1 MSRPAFSFTVP
12 GEPMGKA
19 RPRVTK
25 HGTYTPKATRQA
37 EGRIQSALL
46 TVYPAQAALAN
57 VDDVHAWR
65 LHLVFSRYERTHRD
79 VDNLQKLVMD
89 AMNGLAYA
97 DDSQVE
103 TVRLETVWVDR
114 RTDAN
119 TFIFLE
125 QMPQEARPPRS
136 KT

>member
-1 MSRPAFSFTVP
+1 MTRPAFTFTVP
-12 GEPMGKA
+12 GEPIGKA

-37 EGRIQSALL
+37 EGRIQSAFL

-57 VDDVHAWR
+57 VDDVYAWR
-65 LHLVFSRYERTHRD
+65 LHLVLYRYERVQRD

-89 AMNGLAYA
+89 ALNGLAYA

-103 TVRLETVWVDR
+103 TVRVDTVWVDR

-119 TFIFLE
+119 TLILLE
-125 QMPQEARPPRS
+125 QKPQEARPPRS